1 MAENRTSQPQN
12 AAPQWTSWHT
22 FSLLVIIV
30 MMVLAGMLFPTY
42 AREWAWLITLLLLAA
57 FAAVA
62 GQGITGLWD
71 GLLIDERNKISL
83 SRLQLVLWTIV
94 VLSAFFAAA
103 LSNLAAGQPN
113 PLAIAVPSE
122 LWLLMGISTTS
133 LVASP
138 LIKSTKRNAQ
148 PDEEEKS
155 RTFAQLAKQMGV
167 EKVEEAVSNRGQL
180 VIHLHPEDAQW
191 ADMFRGEETGNAAHL
206 DLGKIQ
212 MFYFTLI
219 LVAAYA
225 VALGRTFSGGE
236 ADISA
241 FPAVDP
247 SMVALLGIS
256 HAGYLTHKAIS
267 HSAAA

>member
-1 MAENRTSQPQN
+1 MAENRTSQPQH
-12 AAPQWTSWHT
+12 AEPQWTGRHT

-30 MMVLAGMLFPTY
+30 MMVLAGALFPVQ
-42 AREWAWLITLLLLAA
+42 ARMWSWILTLLLLAA

-62 GQGITGLWD
+62 GQGITGVWA
-71 GLLIDERNKISL
+71 GLLIDERNQISL
-83 SRLQLVLWTIV
+83 SRLQLALWTIV

-103 LSNLAAGQPN
+103 LSNLATGQPN
-113 PLAIAVPSE
+113 PLAITVPSE

-138 LIKSTKRNAQ
+138 LIKNTKQSVQ
-148 PDEEEKS
+148 PDEEEK
-155 RTFAQLAKQMGV
+155 RQTFDRLAKQMGV
-167 EKVEEAVSNRGQL
+167 EKVEEVVSNRGQL

-191 ADMFRGEETGNAAHL
+191 SDMFRGEETGNAGHL

-219 LVAAYA
+219 LVLAYA
-225 VALGRTFSGGE
+225 VGLGRTFSGSE
-236 ADISA
+236 SDFSA

-256 HAGYLTHKAIS
+256 HVGYLTNKAIS